1 MVHAV
6 EMGGSLAG
14 RTAEAEVLRGFVRSA
29 RSGQA
34 PVVFVTGEAGA
45 GKTALAEHVLA
56 EPGLPA
62 EPGLVLRGRAAEW
75 HSVAYQPIADALR
88 PAIAS
93 GSSGSG
99 VLGGSGGPGPVPGIL
114 AVILPE
120 LGAPPPDVSLP
131 AVAEAVCTVLARA
144 AAGGLAV
151 IFIDDLQWADQ
162 ATLDLFPALADAA
175 RERPLLLAACYR
187 TDELP
192 RDHRLR
198 QVRAELRRRQQLAEI
213 SLAPLDPAAVRA
225 MLADLLG
232 AEPEPDL
239 ATAIADRA
247 DGVPF
252 AIQELA
258 FALRDGGRLTYQ
270 EGTAADGRGRGR
282 AGGPAAAADGR

>member
-45 GKTALAEHVLA
+45 GKTAVAEHVLA

-99 VLGGSGGPGPVPGIL
+99 GLGGSGGPGPGPGIL
-114 AVILPE
+114 AGI
-120 LGAPPPDVSLP
+120 
-131 AVAEAVCTVLARA
+131 
-144 AAGGLAV
+144 
-151 IFIDDLQWADQ
+151 
-162 ATLDLFPALADAA
+162 FPAPADAA

-239 ATAIADRA
+239 ATAIADRGRRPVRHSGACIRATRRRTA
-247 DGVPF
+247 D
-252 AIQELA
+252 
-258 FALRDGGRLTYQ
+258 
-270 EGTAADGRGRGR
+270 
-282 AGGPAAAADGR
+282 